1 MSHAFARRRTAVLG
15 LAFVAT
21 AALLAGCSATP
32 APTASLEPG
41 ESASGTLV
49 VSTFPFGVEEFQQAI
64 VDPFEE
70 ATGITVELDTGSN
83 ADRLN
88 KLELNGDNAGIDVML
103 ISDYYAAL
111 GQSKDLFTPVDE
123 SQVPSLAEIRDFAK
137 EDQYDGPAY
146 SYQLNGTLYRTD
158 EMTAEQAADW
168 ATFGES
174 EYAGKIAM
182 PDISVTAGQLTV
194 SGIADVFGSDPY
206 DVDEAFDTLASWNDN
221 VLQYYTSS
229 TEVSSLL
236 SQGEIAAAPA
246 LSGFATS
253 LVASGAPIAWTAPA
267 EGKFMATNRAMIP
280 VGAPNTPAANAFIDY
295 LLSAE
300 AQTSSAAIV
309 GDLPVNPEAT
319 VPDELTEIA
328 GVAATDP
335 IADGYSTLDIDTIVE
350 NRTDWVDRF
359 AREVSSK

>member
-1 MSHAFARRRTAVLG
+1 MTSTLRTR
-15 LAFVAT
+15 LAIVAGV
-21 AALLAGCSATP
+21 AATTLVLAGCSADGGG
-32 APTASLEPG
+32 EPD
-41 ESASGTLV
+41 ADTIT
-49 VSTFPFGVEEFQQAI
+49 VSTFPFGVEEFQEAVI
-64 VDPFEE
+64 DPFTEK
-70 ATGITVELDTGSN
+70 TGIEVVVDTGSN
-83 ADRLN
+83 SDRLSQ
-88 KLELNGDNAGIDVML
+88 LQVAGGQPDVDVML

-111 GQSKDLFTPVDE
+111 GQEDDLFQGFDE
-123 SQVPSLAEIRDFAK
+123 SDVPNLANIADFAL
-137 EDQYDGPAY
+137 EEGYLGPAY
-146 SYQLNGTLYRTD
+146 SYQLNGTLYNTD
-158 EMTAEQAADW
+158 ELSADEAADW
-168 ATFGES
+168 AIYGDAD
-174 EYAGKIAM
+174 YAGRVAL

-206 DVDEAFDTLASWNDN
+206 DVDEAFSTLASWNDN

-253 LVASGAPIAWTAPA
+253 LVASGAPIAWTAPD

-295 LLSAE
+295 LLSVD

-309 GDLPVNPEAT
+309 GDLPVNPGAT
-319 VPDELTEIA
+319 VPAELTEIA

-335 IADGYSTLDIDTIVE
+335 IGDGYSTLDIDTIVK
-350 NRTDWVDRF
+350 NRTAWVDRF
-359 AREVSSK
+359 AREVSSL

>member
-1 MSHAFARRRTAVLG
+1 MSHAVPRRRTAVLG

-32 APTASLEPG
+32 APTATLEPG
-41 ESASGTLV
+41 EKASGTLV

-83 ADRLN
+83 ADRLS
-88 KLELNGDNAGIDVML
+88 KLELNGGNSGIDVML

-111 GQSKDLFTPVDE
+111 GQSKDLFAEVDE
-123 SQVPSLAEIRDFAK
+123 EQVPTLAEISDFAK

-158 EMTAEQAADW
+158 QMSAEQAADW
-168 ATFGES
+168 ESFGDPTF
-174 EYAGKIAM
+174 AGKIAM

-194 SGIADVFGSDPY
+194 SGIADVFGDDPY
-206 DVDEAFDTLASWNDN
+206 DVDEAFSTMASWSDN

-253 LVASGAPIAWTAPA
+253 LVASGAPIAWTAPE

-280 VGAPNTPAANAFIDY
+280 QGAPNTPAANAFIDY
-295 LLSAE
+295 LLSVE
-300 AQTSSAAIV
+300 AQTSSASIV
-309 GDLPVNPEAT
+309 GDLPVNPGAT
-319 VPDELTEIA
+319 VPDELTGIV
-328 GVAATDP
+328 GLAATDP
-335 IADGYSTLDIDTIVE
+335 IGDGYRTLDIDTIAS
-350 NRTDWVDRF
+350 NRSSWVDRF
-359 AREVSSK
+359 AREVSSR

>member
-1 MSHAFARRRTAVLG
+1 MSHAVPRRRTAVLG

-32 APTASLEPG
+32 APTATLQPG
-41 ESASGTLV
+41 EKASGTLV
-49 VSTFPFGVEEFQQAI
+49 VSTFPFGVEELQQAI

-83 ADRLN
+83 ADRLS
-88 KLELNGDNAGIDVML
+88 KLELNGDNSGIDVML

-111 GQSKDLFTPVDE
+111 GQSKDLFTEVDE
-123 SQVPSLAEIRDFAK
+123 DQVPNLAEISDFAK

-158 EMTAEQAADW
+158 QMSAEQAADW
-168 ATFGES
+168 DTFGDPKF
-174 EYAGKIAM
+174 AGKIAM

-194 SGIADVFGSDPY
+194 SGVADVFGEDPY
-206 DVDEAFDTLASWNDN
+206 DVDEAFSTMASWSDN

-253 LVASGAPIAWTAPA
+253 LVAGGAPIDWTAPD
-267 EGKFMATNRAMIP
+267 EGRFMATNRAMIP
-280 VGAPNTPAANAFIDY
+280 NGAPNTPAANAFIDY

-300 AQTSSAAIV
+300 AQTASAALV
-309 GDLPVNPEAT
+309 GDLPVNPAAT
-319 VPDELTEIA
+319 VPAELTDIA
-328 GVAATDP
+328 GLAATDP
-335 IADGYSTLDIDTIVE
+335 IGDGYSTLDIDTIVE
-350 NRTDWVDRF
+350 NRASWVDRF
-359 AREVSSK
+359 AREVSSR